1 MDKLQTMQLVT
12 EEDYRR
18 FLERR
23 VPLRIG
29 GTVVNLR
36 GNAGMLRNLGPGDY
50 LGEDSTVW
58 SFSRRGDWA
67 THKGDYPG
75 NWSPY
80 VPRNLISR
88 FSSRGELV
96 LDSMMGSGT
105 TLVECRLLDRRAVGV
120 DINRDAVMLAHDRL
134 NFGTRISAG
143 AQSLLFW
150 GDARNLDALRDN
162 SVDLVATHPPYA
174 GIIRYGQGVVQGDL
188 SDSASIADYLSAIG
202 LVASECCRV
211 LKPGRHCAILVGDTR
226 VHAHYV
232 PIAFMVMIRFLDAG
246 FILKENVIKV
256 QHNTS
261 SDRGKW
267 AGPRPGFYKIAH
279 EHLFVF
285 RKPAQLSELE
295 ELRLSCRL
303 R

>member
-1 MDKLQTMQLVT
+1 MDKLQSMQLVT
-12 EEDYRR
+12 QDEYRR
-18 FLERR
+18 FLEKR

-29 GTVVNLR
+29 GATVNLR
-36 GNAGMLRNLGPGDY
+36 GDAVLLQELGPEDY

-58 SFSRRGDWA
+58 SFPCRGGWA

-120 DINRDAVMLAHDRL
+120 DINRDAVMVAHDRL
-134 NFGTRISAG
+134 NFSTANSFG
-143 AQSLLFW
+143 ARSLLYR

-174 GIIRYGQGVVQGDL
+174 GIIRYGEGVVQGDL
-188 SDSASIADYLSAIG
+188 SDSASIADYLCAMR

-211 LKPGRHCAILVGDTR
+211 LKRGRYCAILVGDTR

-232 PIAFMVMIRFLDAG
+232 PIAFMVMTRFLDAG
-246 FILKENVIKV
+246 FILKEDIIKV

-261 SDRGKW
+261 SNRGRW
-267 AGPRPGFYKIAH
+267 AGPRRDFYKIAH

-285 RKPAQLSELE
+285 RKPVEPSELE
-295 ELRLSCRL
+295 ELKLSGRL